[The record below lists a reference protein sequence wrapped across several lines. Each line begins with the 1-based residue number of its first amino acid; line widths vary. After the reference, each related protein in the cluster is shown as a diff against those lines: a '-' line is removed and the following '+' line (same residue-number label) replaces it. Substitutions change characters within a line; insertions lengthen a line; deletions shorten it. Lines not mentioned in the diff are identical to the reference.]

1 MKKRIVTLM
10 IAAVFAFGMTACS
23 GQSDQ
28 PEDDSTASAD
38 QEEDNGTASEDQA
51 DAESEIS
58 SWAEG
63 LRL

>member
-10 IAAVFAFGMTACS
+10 IAAVFALGMTACS

-28 PEDDSTASAD
+28 AEDDSTASAD

>member
-10 IAAVFAFGMTACS
+10 IAAVFALGMTACS
-23 GQSDQ
+23 GQADQ
-28 PEDDSTASAD
+28 PEDDSTAAAD
-38 QEEDNGTASEDQA
+38 QEDNGTASEDQA